1 LVLSLR
7 IASRVIA
14 GRRDGAALAPTQQAA
29 GRADGPVVLASVLDP
44 LLPFALLAGLSP
56 GGSASPL
63 PLVEPVRAIAASEA
77 GLVAVTTRD
86 IRILDPLGHPVRR
99 LSLDPAAPPPA
110 AHASVEAAP
119 EDSSPLT
126 GLGGD
131 ADWSD
136 TYDPDD
142 PDLADSE
149 IVVSDQNHHRTGRK
163 KGNASS
169 ATRAG
174 GEVVA
179 ATPGAV
185 WLGRANGLWR
195 LDLPE
200 GAATRVLPA
209 RGEGVRA
216 VAAAPDGRVI
226 AAAIDEDGL
235 LRSEDGGQTFES
247 LTAVTGALRGLAVDG
262 AGAIFVLDGDG
273 LREIG
278 PDQKQPGPAEIDRPV
293 DVARCGNETIV
304 LTQGAVIALGAGARA
319 ASDAPAE
326 ELPPGVRHLACTP
339 DGALWI
345 VFGAHLWTSA
355 DRGQS
360 WVPRTDLPPSPV
372 AGVATT
378 RDLLWVAT
386 TSGLWPLPLVEAEP
400 DTPPPPS
407 IVKQPLALDLDQP
420 PPICRWWYNALP
432 RVDFD
437 FIVGRSATRRDVRAT
452 ILVTF
457 VLDRGRLSEARGA
470 RLRQELA
477 QRRQMIAATPV
488 GSAAFPTLAT
498 DPVGVE
504 ERATLIRTLED
515 DP

>member
-1 LVLSLR
+1 M
-7 IASRVIA
+7 
-14 GRRDGAALAPTQQAA
+14 
-29 GRADGPVVLASVLDP
+29 LASVVDQ

-56 GGSASPL
+56 AGTTPPL
-63 PLVEPVRAIAASEA
+63 PLVEPVRAIAASDA

-86 IRILDPLGHPVRR
+86 IRILDALGHPVRR
-99 LSLDPAAPPPA
+99 LSLDEAASLPSG
-110 AHASVEAAP
+110 HASREAPP

-149 IVVSDQNHHRTGRK
+149 TLVLDQDQRKSGRK
-163 KGNASS
+163 SGRNEGSTAS

-179 ATPGAV
+179 ATPGAA
-185 WLGRANGLWR
+185 WIGRSDGLWR
-195 LDLPE
+195 IDLPE

-226 AAAIDEDGL
+226 AAAIDGEGL
-235 LRSEDGGQTFES
+235 FRSEDGGQTFES
-247 LTAVTGALRGLAVDG
+247 LVAVAGALRGLAVDG
-262 AGAIFVLDGDG
+262 AGAIFVLDGEG
-273 LREIG
+273 LREIR
-278 PDQKQPGPAEIDRPV
+278 PEQRQPGPPEPDQPL

-304 LTQGAVIALGAGARA
+304 LTHGAVIAVGAGARA
-319 ASDAPAE
+319 ASSATADEIPAD
-326 ELPPGVRHLACTP
+326 VRHLACTP

-345 VFGAHLWTSA
+345 AFGAHLWTSV

-386 TSGLWPLPLVEAEP
+386 TSGLWPLPLVEAQP

-407 IVKQPLALDLDQP
+407 TVKPPLVLDLDQP
-420 PPICRWWYNALP
+420 PPICRWWYSALP

-457 VLDRGRLSEARGA
+457 VLDRGRFSEARGA

-477 QRRQMIAATPV
+477 QRRQTIAVTPV
-488 GSAAFPTLAT
+488 GSAAFPSLAT